1 MNIGLK
7 NKWSALRTFK
17 WSGLIEFAQS
27 GYRFRRNCFLLG
39 KGDVQVASFPRSG
52 NTWLTHLM
60 ADMFLQMNGV
70 RTDIHIPIRIIVP
83 DLYKDDVQKADPRV
97 RIPFRVVKTHESYDR
112 RTLRTIYLFR
122 QAEDAL
128 CSFFHFHRRFR
139 ETWYQD
145 GIPMGLDRFCLDHMD
160 SWRENISSFIR
171 GKEENA
177 DRIFFLSYESLHKRP
192 VDALLAIMRYLGLKA
207 DPEMAR
213 HAVENHQFEK
223 RQALERSLSKRSV
236 PFYRKGK
243 IGSAKEELQG
253 DTLAS
258 IREKTKPLYD
268 KAMSFEKI

>member
-1 MNIGLK
+1 
-7 NKWSALRTFK
+7 
-17 WSGLIEFAQS
+17 
-27 GYRFRRNCFLLG
+27 
-39 KGDVQVASFPRSG
+39 
-52 NTWLTHLM
+52 M

-70 RTDIHIPIRIIVP
+70 NTDIHVPIHLIIP
-83 DLYKDDVQKADPRV
+83 DLYKNDVQKPDPRV
-97 RIPFRVVKTHESYDR
+97 HLPFRVVKSHESYDR

-139 ETWYQD
+139 DVWYQN
-145 GIPMGLDRFCLDHMD
+145 GATMTLDKFCLDHMD
-160 SWRENISSFIR
+160 SWCENITSFIL

-177 DRIFFLSYESLHKRP
+177 DRIFVLSYESLHTRP

-207 DPEMAR
+207 DPDMAR

-223 RQALERSLSKRSV
+223 RQALERSRDKRPV

-253 DTLAS
+253 DTLTL
-258 IREKTKPLYD
+258 IREKTKPMYD
-268 KAMSFEKI
+268 RALSFETI